1 MAALEASLGEGQHAP
16 ARARLHR
23 TSRTLPAPWT
33 ATVRSRL
40 VESAPVAAAP
50 AEVAGMAR
58 YIALAPWCAAYALR
72 TRRVAVVWLMVITVP
87 TAAAAYRLAHVLH
100 GGLGAQVLWTQGTA
114 GPADGRVQR
123 WLATHHRRPPA
134 LAAVA
139 DVAGE
144 RGTHPALTAAV
155 LAVTAVCYAA
165 AWLAARPGRAGA
177 AGFLL
182 LIFVIFL

>member
-1 MAALEASLGEGQHAP
+1 MAALSPSDSGGQHAP
-16 ARARLHR
+16 ARVRVHR
-23 TSRTLPAPWT
+23 TLRTLPAPWT

-40 VESAPVAAAP
+40 LESGPVAAAP

-58 YIALAPWCAAYALR
+58 YIATGPWCAGYALR
-72 TRRVAVVWLMVITVP
+72 TRRAAVVWLMVVAVP
-87 TAAAAYRLAHVLH
+87 TAAAAYRLAYLLH
-100 GGLGAQVLWTQGTA
+100 GLIDARALWTSGTA
-114 GPADGRVQR
+114 GPAEGRVQR

-134 LAAVA
+134 LADVA

-165 AWLAARPGRAGA
+165 AWLAARPGRAA
-177 AGFLL
+177 AALFLL

>member
-1 MAALEASLGEGQHAP
+1 MVALSPSDSGGHHAP
-16 ARARLHR
+16 ARVRVHR
-23 TSRTLPAPWT
+23 TLRTLPAPWT

-40 VESAPVAAAP
+40 VESTPVAGAP

-58 YIALAPWCAAYALR
+58 YIATAPWCAGYALR
-72 TRRVAVVWLMVITVP
+72 TRRVAVVWLMVVAVP
-87 TAAAAYRLAHVLH
+87 TAAAVYRLAYLLH
-100 GGLGAQVLWTQGTA
+100 GGLGAQVLWTEGTA
-114 GPADGRVQR
+114 GPAEGRVQR

-139 DVAGE
+139 DIAGE
-144 RGTHPALTAAV
+144 RGTHPAVTTTVLAATAA
-155 LAVTAVCYAA
+155 CYAA
-165 AWLAARPGRAGA
+165 AWLAARPGRVAA